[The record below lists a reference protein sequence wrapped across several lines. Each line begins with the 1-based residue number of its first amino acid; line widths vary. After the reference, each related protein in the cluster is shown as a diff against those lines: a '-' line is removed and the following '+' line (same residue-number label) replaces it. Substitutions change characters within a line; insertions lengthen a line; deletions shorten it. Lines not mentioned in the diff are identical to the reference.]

1 MTSTASALVRK
12 LEEIV
17 LAAEELVQNL
27 SGPSAPFVEAVLHLK
42 QGTARNTHFTSV
54 RHLPLIDLRGVGK
67 ETLLKLVLNNSLKHA
82 EQLKGHIL
90 TAIYA
95 SKLDLE
101 ISATAISA
109 LLTGGLG
116 SCASHPRLKKRMAS
130 LRVFCLSPG
139 ESMTR
144 ADSSSSS
151 SGSKLLLVPELLVQI
166 VIELQTT
173 RTSNNAN
180 TASLLQ
186 LALTNRHTA
195 QIVLP
200 RLYFEPRFGYANSAH
215 VASLLRLNRA
225 QPAPFM
231 LYLSLV
237 KHLDITLLACAPFND
252 ADPAVSWIRQTR
264 LAHELASACPNLRSI
279 TMDGFPS
286 DVTGTLFANMLFSI
300 PEGIESIVWNR
311 IAVSDGH
318 LGKMVGRWPKLK
330 SLRIGL
336 VTPYMWGVRSI
347 MAGTASHSPV
357 QILSLNGVGGAHAAS
372 NYGGPEWASPSN
384 SLGLSTFLETSLHL
398 THLSIQ
404 PLPGDDG
411 TTHLLQV
418 LSKSAPA
425 SLRTLTLGRGR
436 YLAATQTSAIRLWRH
451 LVVFL
456 SQSRV
461 TNVSIADPFSSCHRF
476 CLAVWCLSDEFLVN
490 LAKRVV
496 FQSTR
501 KYDARRTDYLCANS
515 AVRNRVVDAVS
526 KSLRQCVVGG
536 GDLQK
541 LARGDF
547 SSNAEAMSSSTMQ
560 SSTQKTQPV
569 ATISTNSQIGSSN
582 SLIAAEL
589 SSGIM
594 IRTFGETEP
603 LNFSESGIGILREL
617 VADFGEDTVLRELT
631 QT

>member
-1 MTSTASALVRK
+1 
-12 LEEIV
+12 
-17 LAAEELVQNL
+17 
-27 SGPSAPFVEAVLHLK
+27 
-42 QGTARNTHFTSV
+42 
-54 RHLPLIDLRGVGK
+54 
-67 ETLLKLVLNNSLKHA
+67 
-82 EQLKGHIL
+82 
-90 TAIYA
+90 
-95 SKLDLE
+95 
-101 ISATAISA
+101 
-109 LLTGGLG
+109 
-116 SCASHPRLKKRMAS
+116 
-130 LRVFCLSPG
+130 
-139 ESMTR
+139 MTR
-144 ADSSSSS
+144 TD
-151 SGSKLLLVPELLVQI
+151 SGSGRRLLLVPELLVQI
-166 VIELQTT
+166 VVELQTT
-173 RTSNNAN
+173 RTTSNAN

-186 LALTNRHTA
+186 LALTNHHTA
-195 QIVLP
+195 HIVLP
-200 RLYFEPRFGYANSAH
+200 RLYFEPRFGYGNSAH
-215 VASLLRLNRA
+215 VANLLRLNRA

-252 ADPAVSWIRQTR
+252 ADPALAWIRQTR
-264 LAHELASACPNLRSI
+264 LAHELASACPNLQSI

-300 PEGIESIVWNR
+300 PEGVESIVWNR

-330 SLRIGL
+330 SLQIGL

-357 QILSLNGVGGAHAAS
+357 QILSLNGVGGANAAS

-398 THLSIQ
+398 THFSIQ
-404 PLPGDDG
+404 PVPGDDG

-418 LSKSAPA
+418 LSKSGPA

-451 LVVFL
+451 VVMFL

-461 TNVSIADPFSSCHRF
+461 TNLSIADPFSSCHRF

-496 FQSTR
+496 FQSTH
-501 KYDARRTDYLCANS
+501 KFDAKRTDYLRANS
-515 AVRNRVVDAVS
+515 AVRNHVVDAVS
-526 KSLRQCVVGG
+526 KRLRQCIVGG

-541 LARGDF
+541 LARGDI
-547 SSNAEAMSSSTMQ
+547 SAISNADATSSTAQ
-560 SSTQKTQPV
+560 SSTQEMQPS
-569 ATISTNSQIGSSN
+569 ASMTTNLRIGPSN

-617 VADFGEDTVLRELT
+617 VADFGEDTVLRGLT